1 MPIQSCSSD
10 GKPGFKWG
18 EGGKC
23 YTYTAGSDFSRK
35 EARRKALAQGIAMGD
50 IDITR
55 GLAVDNS
62 GEYMYVVEDEETNDV

>member
-23 YTYTAGSDFSRK
+23 YTYTRGSEFSRK
-35 EARRKALAQGIAMGD
+35 EARRKALAQGIAIGD
-50 IDITR
+50 IDIQR
-55 GLAVDNS
+55 GFGMENS
-62 GEYMYVVEDEETNDV
+62 SDYAYIIEDDV